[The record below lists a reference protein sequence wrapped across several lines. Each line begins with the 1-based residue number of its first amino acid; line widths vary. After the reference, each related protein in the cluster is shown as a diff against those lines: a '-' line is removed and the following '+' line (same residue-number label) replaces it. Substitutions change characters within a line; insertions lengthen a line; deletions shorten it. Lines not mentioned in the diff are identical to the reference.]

1 MVLRRGA
8 VMAAL
13 LGAIVLGGSA
23 LRFYGLDAQS
33 LWNDELSS
41 WRQSHQET
49 ISAVIE
55 HGVRP
60 TPHPPAYPVP
70 QGESVL
76 GHRAPPTHPVTP
88 PLAALGDAPHEF
100 REIELR

>member
-8 VMAAL
+8 VTAGL
-13 LGAIVLGGSA
+13 LGAIVIAGSV

-41 WRQSHQET
+41 WRQSHQTT

-55 HGVRP
+55 NGVRP
-60 TPHPPAYPVP
+60 TP
-70 QGESVL
+70 
-76 GHRAPPTHPVTP
+76 
-88 PLAALGDAPHEF
+88 
-100 REIELR
+100 